1 MEPLSS
7 KGYEKP
13 FSTNTSTRIEQ
24 ASNEINKMKNTR
36 TPVGELSLS
45 DEQYQKLY
53 NDLKKEFEEQK
64 RAEKKLRKKKK
75 K

>member
-1 MEPLSS
+1 M
-7 KGYEKP
+7 
-13 FSTNTSTRIEQ
+13 
-24 ASNEINKMKNTR
+24 NKTR
-36 TPVGELSLS
+36 TPVGELSLT